1 MSIKKISNK
10 TLSRNLKIKKAPLR
24 VLPMATFHIRHRVKQ
39 NTKKQKMMEKKHMS
53 LHPSTIR
60 HIAEEVIR
68 TKGKIREISGS
79 KGPIK
84 IRPFKNLHL
93 TNALQWILLLI
104 FIYFAA
110 GAVIIMI
117 QDGTELLKN
126 IVVYSII
133 GFFTFFMGCIGWIL
147 ARDVL
152 EIVTGKKNVQNEA

>member
-1 MSIKKISNK
+1 
-10 TLSRNLKIKKAPLR
+10 
-24 VLPMATFHIRHRVKQ
+24 MATFHIRHQVKQ

-53 LHPSTIR
+53 LHPPTIR

-68 TKGKIREISGS
+68 TKGKIREISGR

-84 IRPFKNLHL
+84 VRPFKNLHL

>member
-1 MSIKKISNK
+1 VSIKKISNK
-10 TLSRNLKIKKAPLR
+10 TLSRNLKIRKAPLR
-24 VLPMATFHIRHRVKQ
+24 VLPMATFHIRRRV
-39 NTKKQKMMEKKHMS
+39 KKQKMMEKKRMS
-53 LHPSTIR
+53 LHPPTIR
-60 HIAEEVIR
+60 HVVKEVIR
-68 TKGKIREISGS
+68 TKGKIREIAGR

-84 IRPFKNLHL
+84 VQPFKNLHF

-117 QDGTELLKN
+117 QEGTELLKN

-147 ARDVL
+147 ARDVF
-152 EIVTGKKNVQNEA
+152 EIVAGKKNVQNEA